1 VLIAKHLAINTDVS
15 KNGNV
20 DVDAFSLADYFRFF
34 VKEVKSSP
42 LYVAMC
48 PILADNEQAMAIVS
62 QARPTQQRPNLL
74 LAAMHASLL
83 RNPSHPLAA
92 WYRSCDGTR
101 SPDDS
106 ALASAVDALLN
117 ERHNEILALVETGAT
132 QTNEPGRSAVL
143 VPALAAVH
151 ANVRRP
157 IGLVEVGA
165 SAGLNLRL
173 DNYQYTYQFA
183 ESALATGPSNAPVH
197 IRCDMTRSESRFDPT
212 TLRDLTIGSRVGVDL
227 NPLDVNDE
235 AQSRW
240 LRALVWP
247 DEVARFQRLSAAIEQ
262 GKQHPV
268 IIHAG
273 DAVESLAQLIA
284 DVPANQ
290 HPVIV
295 TTWVLT
301 YLPEDRRVAFV
312 ELVDRLGATRPLSW
326 VWIEHPA
333 YASGLRFPPEVWAD
347 VASEGNP
354 VVVSTYDGLG
364 RSTQQLVAVTH
375 PHGTWLNWVE

>member
-1 VLIAKHLAINTDVS
+1 LI
-15 KNGNV
+15 
-20 DVDAFSLADYFRFF
+20 R
-34 VKEVKSSP
+34 
-42 LYVAMC
+42 
-48 PILADNEQAMAIVS
+48 
-62 QARPTQQRPNLL
+62 
-74 LAAMHASLL
+74 L
-83 RNPSHPLAA
+83 R
-92 WYRSCDGTR
+92 
-101 SPDDS
+101 
-106 ALASAVDALLN
+106 
-117 ERHNEILALVETGAT
+117 
-132 QTNEPGRSAVL
+132 
-143 VPALAAVH
+143 
-151 ANVRRP
+151 
-157 IGLVEVGA
+157 
-165 SAGLNLRL
+165 
-173 DNYQYTYQFA
+173 
-183 ESALATGPSNAPVH
+183 
-197 IRCDMTRSESRFDPT
+197 
-212 TLRDLTIGSRVGVDL
+212 VDL

-262 GKQHPV
+262 AKQHPV

-273 DAVESLAQLIA
+273 DAVESLAQLIS

-312 ELVDRLGATRPLSW
+312 DLVDRLGATRALSW

-333 YASGLRFPPEVWAD
+333 YASGLRFPPEVRAGL
-347 VASEGNP
+347 ASEGNP

-364 RSTQQLVAVTH
+364 RSAQQLVAVTH